1 MRQFP
6 VLFSAVA
13 FAVAFMIAPA
23 DAQLAGGYR
32 EANVKSKEVIAA
44 AEFAVKEHA
53 AKEKVKLELAEIVK
67 ASTQVVAGTNFKLV
81 LKVTHDGAER
91 EAHAVVWHK
100 VDKNRTYQ
108 LTSWAWQDVKKAEP
122 K

>member
-1 MRQFP
+1 MRQFSI
-6 VLFSAVA
+6 LFSAVA
-13 FAVAFMIAPA
+13 LAIAFMIAPA

-53 AKEKVKLELAEIVK
+53 AKEKVTLELSEIVK
-67 ASTQVVAGTNFKLV
+67 ASTQVVAGTNFKV
-81 LKVTHDGAER
+81 TLKVKHKGAVR
-91 EAHAVVWHK
+91 EAQAVVWHK
-100 VDKNRTYQ
+100 VDKNRTMQ
-108 LTSWAWQDVKKAEP
+108 LTSWTWQDVKKAEP